1 MMKNAVFEEEEED
14 DVENRKKCVH
24 VQCEE
29 LTPSGGSK
37 LKKKF
42 LYNGPPKKVQERD
55 EKKKQVWRDESKDEK
70 TTVNLDE
77 IWSIKKNISLGSMK
91 PMSQTTSKLHPNTDY
106 YSRYGGMKS
115 SSGKGYHVGFKTTGF
130 HSHALQKHLDR
141 FLPNLTDA
149 AASNNCPSKSLKHQE
164 NTINNSEIKDEF
176 DF

>member
-70 TTVNLDE
+70 TTAVNLDE

-141 FLPNLTDA
+141 FLPNLTEYPRWKPEY
-149 AASNNCPSKSLKHQE
+149 N
-164 NTINNSEIKDEF
+164 
-176 DF
+176 